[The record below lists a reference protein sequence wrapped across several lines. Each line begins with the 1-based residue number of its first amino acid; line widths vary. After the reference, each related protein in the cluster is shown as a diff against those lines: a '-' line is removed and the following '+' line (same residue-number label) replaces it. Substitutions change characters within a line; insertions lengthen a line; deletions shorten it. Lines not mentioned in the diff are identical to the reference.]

1 MVPKKNNPNKNRDS
15 LYGDCPVPIGSPRDT
30 NVEWYPLTEISDYAQ
45 FFSDGIES
53 NDVIQG
59 CLGNYWFISALS
71 VLATKDYLLRDDG
84 LVDLTGL
91 NSKKIWIDS
100 DKMNNSN
107 ESDKLWNILLT
118 NSTLE
123 HNNKNNKQKNKI
135 ISAKYYTR
143 NKTMKNRRIYS
154 Y

>member
-15 LYGDCPVPIGSPRDT
+15 LYGDCLVPIGSPRDT

-71 VLATKDYLLRDDG
+71 VLTTKDYLLRDDG

-91 NSKKIWIDS
+91 NSKKIVIDS
-100 DKMNNSN
+100 DKMNR
-107 ESDKLWNILLT
+107 NILLT

-123 HNNKNNKQKNKI
+123 HNNKNNKQKDKI
-135 ISAKYYTR
+135 ISAKYYTS
-143 NKTMKNRRIYS
+143 NKTMMGCSVKSNGKI
-154 Y
+154 

>member
-84 LVDLTGL
+84 LVDITGL
-91 NSKKIWIDS
+91 NSKKIVIDS

-123 HNNKNNKQKNKI
+123 HNNKIINKKI
-135 ISAKYYTR
+135 K
-143 NKTMKNRRIYS
+143 
-154 Y
+154 